1 MNDMNREMRR
11 MAEREERLAKKADRN
26 FSQQDNSEKLSR
38 IRKISNYLLE
48 VRVELKRVNWP
59 TSDLLMSYTVV
70 TLVAIVSVTVIIFGL
85 DFGFKQGL
93 INLLNSGR

>member
-26 FSQQDNSEKLSR
+26 IGQQNTAEKVSR
-38 IRKISNYLLE
+38 IRRVFNYIGE
-48 VRVELKRVNWP
+48 VRIELKRVNWP
-59 TSDLLMSYTVV
+59 SVDLLTSYTIVTIATVV
-70 TLVAIVSVTVIIFGL
+70 FVTVIIFGL

>member
-26 FSQQDNSEKLSR
+26 FSQQDNSEKVSR
-38 IRKISNYLLE
+38 IRRITNYLVE

-59 TSDLLMSYTVV
+59 SNDLLMSYTLV
-70 TLVAIVSVTVIIFGL
+70 TLVAIVFVTVIIFGL

>member
-38 IRKISNYLLE
+38 IRKIRNYLLE

>member
-70 TLVAIVSVTVIIFGL
+70 TLCAIVSVTVIIFVL

>member
-26 FSQQDNSEKLSR
+26 FTQQDNSEKVSR
-38 IRKISNYLLE
+38 IRRITNYLVE

-59 TSDLLMSYTVV
+59 SNDLLMSYTLV
-70 TLVAIVSVTVIIFGL
+70 TLVAIVFVTVIIFGL

>member
-26 FSQQDNSEKLSR
+26 VGQKNTDEKVSR
-38 IRKISNYLLE
+38 LRRVFNYLSE
-48 VRVELKRVNWP
+48 VSVELKRVNWP
-59 TSDLLMSYTVV
+59 SVDLLTSYTLVTVV
-70 TLVAIVSVTVIIFGL
+70 TVAVVTVIIFGL

>member
-26 FSQQDNSEKLSR
+26 VGQQNTSEKVSR
-38 IRKISNYLLE
+38 IRRVFNYIGE
-48 VRVELKRVNWP
+48 VRIELKRVNWP
-59 TSDLLMSYTVV
+59 SVDLLTSYTIVTIATVV
-70 TLVAIVSVTVIIFGL
+70 FVTVIIFGL

>member
-26 FSQQDNSEKLSR
+26 FTQQDNSEKVSR
-38 IRKISNYLLE
+38 IRKIANYLLE

-59 TSDLLMSYTVV
+59 SNDLLMSYTLV
-70 TLVAIVSVTVIIFGL
+70 TLVTIVFVTVIIFGL

>member
-26 FSQQDNSEKLSR
+26 LAQQNTTEKVSR
-38 IRKISNYLLE
+38 VRRIFNYIVE
-48 VRVELKRVNWP
+48 VRTELKRVNWP
-59 TSDLLMSYTVV
+59 SADLLTSYTIVTVV
-70 TLVAIVSVTVIIFGL
+70 TVLFVTVVIFGL

>member
-1 MNDMNREMRR
+1 MNEMNREMRR

-26 FSQQDNSEKLSR
+26 FSQKDNSEKLSR
-38 IRKISNYLLE
+38 IRKISNYLFE

>member
-11 MAEREERLAKKADRN
+11 MAEREERLGKKADRN
-26 FSQQDNSEKLSR
+26 FTPHDNSEKVSR
-38 IRKISNYLLE
+38 IRKIANYLLE
-48 VRVELKRVNWP
+48 VRVELKKVNWP
-59 TSDLLMSYTVV
+59 SSDLLMSYTVV
-70 TLVAIVSVTVIIFGL
+70 TLVAIVSVTVIIFAL

>member
-1 MNDMNREMRR
+1 MNEMNREMRR

-70 TLVAIVSVTVIIFGL
+70 TLVAIVSVTIIIFGL

>member
-26 FSQQDNSEKLSR
+26 VGQQTSDEKVSR
-38 IRKISNYLLE
+38 IRRILNYLIE
-48 VRVELKRVNWP
+48 VRTELKRVNWP
-59 TSDLLMSYTVV
+59 SVDLLTSYTIVTVLTVAVV
-70 TLVAIVSVTVIIFGL
+70 TIIIFGL

>member
-59 TSDLLMSYTVV
+59 TTDLLISYTVV

>member
-1 MNDMNREMRR
+1 MNEMNREMRR

-26 FSQQDNSEKLSR
+26 FSKQDNSEKLSR

>member
-1 MNDMNREMRR
+1 MNEMNREMRR

-26 FSQQDNSEKLSR
+26 FSQKDNSEKLSR

>member
-26 FSQQDNSEKLSR
+26 VGQQNTSEKVSR
-38 IRKISNYLLE
+38 IRRVFNYIGE
-48 VRVELKRVNWP
+48 VRTELKRVNWP
-59 TSDLLMSYTVV
+59 SVDLLTSYTIVTIATVV
-70 TLVAIVSVTVIIFGL
+70 FVTVIIFGL

>member
-59 TSDLLMSYTVV
+59 TTDLLMSYTVV

>member
-26 FSQQDNSEKLSR
+26 FTQQDNSEKLSR

>member
-26 FSQQDNSEKLSR
+26 FTQQDNSEKVSR
-38 IRKISNYLLE
+38 IRRITNYLVE

-59 TSDLLMSYTVV
+59 SNDLLISYTLV
-70 TLVAIVSVTVIIFGL
+70 TLVAIVFVTVIIFGL